1 VFLNGEGIREPDTR
15 GERVTDDSFF
25 LLFNGHYEAM
35 PFTLPDIGAGE
46 RWDVAID
53 TAAPMRDQAEGR
65 AFKTGEPIEV
75 DARSI
80 LVLRRVF

>member
-1 VFLNGEGIREPDTR
+1 MDF
-15 GERVTDDSFF
+15 
-25 LLFNGHYEAM
+25 A
-35 PFTLPDIGAGE
+35 LPDIGAGE

-53 TAAPMRDQAEGR
+53 TASPLREQAEGR